1 MPENSSKLWL
11 QSSLNKA
18 AVRRVRDVIQSLG
31 KSLPC
36 RVTAVSGAIVKVA
49 FEVNASP
56 WTLPESTIPKA
67 ESNWVRMPTQVGDF
81 GWTVPADVYLGGVS
95 GLGGGT
101 ANLAKPGNL
110 AALVFVPIS
119 NSSSP
124 PDDQNAAQVMGPNG
138 AIIRTL
144 NGTSSVI
151 TNQSG
156 TTITFGSVSLTV
168 NAAGVTITVNGTAY
182 TFGPADATFNGTTF
196 MTHVHSGVTTGSGDT
211 GGVV

>member
-56 WTLPESTIPKA
+56 WTLPEITIPKA

-119 NSSSP
+119 NLSSP
-124 PDDQNAAQVMGPNG
+124 PDDQNAAQIMGPNG

-144 NGTSSVI
+144 DGNVSVVVNTTGI
-151 TNQSG
+151 TMK
-156 TTITFGSVSLTV
+156 FGSKIVTLNASGLTID
-168 NAAGVTITVNGTAY
+168 GIL
-182 TFGPADATFNGTTF
+182 FGA
-196 MTHVHSGVTTGSGDT
+196 HVHGGVTTGGSNTLGPA
-211 GGVV
+211 